1 MIKRETY
8 HNSNALSINLPR
20 LRVVVIAHPL
30 REWERLPRKVK
41 AWKVDSRR
49 SWTGYQIGPLE
60 ITWPDK
66 P

>member
-1 MIKRETY
+1 MIEKETY
-8 HNSNALSINLPR
+8 QYWNALSISLPR
-20 LRVVVIAHPL
+20 LRVVVIAQPL
-30 REWERLPRKVK
+30 REWERLPRKVG
-41 AWKVDSRR
+41 AFRVDSRR